1 VETGVAEAAGL
12 RAEERHPLPLRGFG
26 WSRDRGARRNS
37 GCRTTLPASSA
48 AGVRR
53 KRRPT
58 GRRAAR
64 PAGRAARARH
74 RLPPLRRHRGVCQGA
89 PACAGARPTDRGAG
103 DAVGVAKALPLH
115 RLCAH
120 VHQEARAT
128 VGASAGDRPLP
139 GAWPS
144 AWSTAPRRSRAWNAP
159 AATGSR
165 GRSPTART
173 GARRAT
179 TGRDGCRWMRP
190 ITAAVTSWPP
200 WSLTWSEPLSD
211 GAMPNFGDTPAACE
225 DDKVARLLVEAH
237 DRARSAR
244 RLRTNTC
251 LDDQAPIDGPQH
263 STDTQ
268 TFIDV
273 LRAARWVAG
282 IDRSGDP
289 GK

>member
-128 VGASAGDRPLP
+128 GGASAGDRPLP

-211 GAMPNFGDTPAACE
+211 GRCPTSATH
-225 DDKVARLLVEAH
+225 RQ
-237 DRARSAR
+237 RARTTRSPDSLS
-244 RLRTNTC
+244 RLTTEREALVACGTNTC